1 MPTKP
6 GSRRTAAHEN
16 WIAVRIPNETKEW
29 LEQWAERKDTSMS
42 WIVRRLLVEAQQ
54 SKRDEKNGL

>member
-1 MPTKP
+1 MPTRQSGK
-6 GSRRTAAHEN
+6 RTAPNEN
-16 WIAVRIPNETKEW
+16 WIAVRIPHDTKEW

-54 SKRDEKNGL
+54 GRRDQTNGL